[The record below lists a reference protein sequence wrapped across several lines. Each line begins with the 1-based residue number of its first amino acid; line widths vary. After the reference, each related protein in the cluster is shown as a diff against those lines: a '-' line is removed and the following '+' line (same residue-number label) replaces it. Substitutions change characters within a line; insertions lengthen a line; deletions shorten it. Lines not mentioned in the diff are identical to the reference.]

1 MSNHIR
7 GENYESNKQHI
18 LYAAAISFLELGYTA
33 TTIKKIAADAKT
45 NTGTLQNIFK
55 TKDDILSDI
64 VSYVLEGQFDTTA
77 KFLEGVTDDKIL
89 FYAAETTLQ
98 LYMAESSENIRNLYG
113 AAYSLPKTTRIIQN
127 TITKKLESIFK
138 EQLPEMETKDFYLL
152 EIASGGIMRNF
163 MMVPCDMWFTMDQK
177 VAAFLETTLR
187 VYCVP
192 EEKIKEAVEFVA
204 QFDFEKIAKET
215 INAMLTFL
223 KGEIN

>member
-7 GENYESNKQHI
+7 GENYEKNKKQI
-18 LYAAAISFLELGYTA
+18 LYAAAISFLEYGYTA

-64 VSYVLEGQFDTTA
+64 ASYVLEGQFEATA
-77 KFLEGVTDDKIL
+77 GFFKGVDYDNVL

-98 LYMAESSENIRNLYG
+98 LYIAESSENIRNLYA
-113 AAYSLPKTTRIIQN
+113 AAYSLPKTTQIIQN
-127 TITKKLESIFK
+127 TITQKLEYLFK
-138 EQLPEMETKDFYLL
+138 DYFPGMETKEFYKL

-163 MMVPCDMWFTMDQK
+163 MMFPCDMWFTMDEK
-177 VAAFLETTLR
+177 IEAFLETTLR

-192 EEKIKEAVEFVA
+192 EDKIHEAIKFVS
-204 QFDFEKIAKET
+204 QFDYKKIASET
-215 INAMLTFL
+215 IKSLLAYL
-223 KGEIN
+223 KDEIA

>member
-7 GENYESNKQHI
+7 GENYEFNKQQI

-77 KFLEGVTDDKIL
+77 KLLKGITDDKIF

-98 LYMAESSENIRNLYG
+98 LYIVESSENIRNLYA
-113 AAYSLPKTTRIIQN
+113 AAYSLPRTTGIIQN
-127 TITKKLESIFK
+127 TITKKLEYIFK
-138 EQLPEMETKDFYLL
+138 EQLPELETKDFYLL

-163 MMVPCDMWFTMDQK
+163 MMVPCDMWFTMEQK
-177 VAAFLETTLR
+177 VEAFLKTTLR

-192 EEKIKEAVEFVA
+192 EEKIKKAVKFVA

-215 INAMLTFL
+215 IDAMLTFL
-223 KGEIN
+223 KGEVN

>member
-7 GENYESNKQHI
+7 GENYESNKQQI

-77 KFLEGVTDDKIL
+77 KFLEGITDDKIL

-98 LYMAESSENIRNLYG
+98 LYMAESSENIRNLY
-113 AAYSLPKTTRIIQN
+113 ATAYSLPKTTGIIQN
-127 TITKKLESIFK
+127 TITKKLEYIFK

-192 EEKIKEAVEFVA
+192 EEKIEEAVKFVS
-204 QFDFEKIAKET
+204 QFDYEKIAKET

-223 KGEIN
+223 KGEVS

>member
-7 GENYESNKQHI
+7 GENYESNKQQI

-77 KFLEGVTDDKIL
+77 KFLEGITDDKIL

-98 LYMAESSENIRNLYG
+98 LYMAESSENIRNLYA
-113 AAYSLPKTTRIIQN
+113 AAYSLPKTTGIIQN
-127 TITKKLESIFK
+127 TITKKLEYIFK

-192 EEKIKEAVEFVA
+192 EEKIEEAVKFVS
-204 QFDFEKIAKET
+204 QFDYEKIAKET

-223 KGEIN
+223 KGEVS

>member
-7 GENYESNKQHI
+7 GENYESNKQQI

-77 KFLEGVTDDKIL
+77 KFLEGITDDKIL

-98 LYMAESSENIRNLYG
+98 LYMAESSENIRNLYA
-113 AAYSLPKTTRIIQN
+113 AAYSLPKTTGIIQN
-127 TITKKLESIFK
+127 TITKKLECIFK

-192 EEKIKEAVEFVA
+192 EEKIKEAVKFVS
-204 QFDFEKIAKET
+204 QFDYEKIAKET

-223 KGEIN
+223 KGEVS

>member
-7 GENYESNKQHI
+7 GENYESNKQQI

-77 KFLEGVTDDKIL
+77 KFLEGITDDKIL

-98 LYMAESSENIRNLYG
+98 LYMAESSENIRNLYA
-113 AAYSLPKTTRIIQN
+113 AAYSLPKTTGIIQN
-127 TITKKLESIFK
+127 TITKKLEYIFK

-192 EEKIKEAVEFVA
+192 EEKIEEAVKFVS
-204 QFDFEKIAKET
+204 QFDYEKIAKET
-215 INAMLTFL
+215 IDAMLTFL
-223 KGEIN
+223 KGEVS

>member
-7 GENYESNKQHI
+7 GENYESNKQQI

-77 KFLEGVTDDKIL
+77 KFLEGITDDKIL

-98 LYMAESSENIRNLYG
+98 LYMAESSENIRNLYA
-113 AAYSLPKTTRIIQN
+113 AAYSLPKTTGIIQN
-127 TITKKLESIFK
+127 TITKKLEHIFK

-192 EEKIKEAVEFVA
+192 EEKIKEAVKFVS
-204 QFDFEKIAKET
+204 QFDYEKIAKET

-223 KGEIN
+223 KGEVS